1 MEEVIELLSDE
12 SERSDCD
19 SDYAES
25 MSARHVSS
33 HRPSGIQM
41 MIRKDAYGQVDAPVA
56 QMVAQRGTTWP
67 RSPRDDDHVNAVE
80 CDNIQVGARGQI
92 PEVQNRP
99 EPLEGPSDQPK
110 PDRNDRVFLPAPAP
124 SHENAPSTEL
134 LGQKHA
140 RDLSSD
146 EELPGR
152 RAVKHPK
159 VYNTHSQQQVL
170 IVTLKLTAQKLA
182 TIDRSNV
189 RRDLD
194 PSTTAGAHSSS
205 SRHQLSPEHCTRW
218 SSLTK
223 AVEKGK
229 QPMRPLLEPP
239 PASHPQSD
247 TELAFECLPSW
258 EDGVGLLGPASVTSL
273 RGNEGNWPYDVR
285 DRGTHH
291 DIAALHCRTHSMPTR
306 GHKPPMGHKG
316 RLSRERSTEVTV
328 EPAKL
333 IERSIAE
340 PGQQSPVQHYA
351 ESSTTD
357 PNKDE
362 AVTMTNN
369 TIPYNELE
377 VDVPSPSQSEPNQST
392 SKHAG
397 PFGAQPDR
405 VTVDE
410 GDIAISEANI
420 VKNEKET
427 KQKSLHPTP
436 EPLTAFQQ
444 AKVFVWWPNMDRDC
458 PDFVK
463 LQCCGSYVDVFSQL
477 EECLPEE
484 FEEKR
489 IRAAKIKLANAEDTG
504 IVESPNGR
512 MLAVGGE
519 AAFENLV
526 EVLEQYTPRVRPKL
540 ELTVEFWK

>member
-1 MEEVIELLSDE
+1 MEEVIELSSDE

-25 MSARHVSS
+25 MRARHVSS
-33 HRPSGIQM
+33 HRLSGIQM

-56 QMVAQRGTTWP
+56 QMTAPRGAAWP
-67 RSPRDDDHVNAVE
+67 RSPRDDDHVNGVE
-80 CDNIQVGARGQI
+80 CDNIQVGANGRI
-92 PEVQNRP
+92 PEAQNRP
-99 EPLEGPSDQPK
+99 QPLEGPSDQPELDK
-110 PDRNDRVFLPAPAP
+110 KYRVLLPAPAP
-124 SHENAPSTEL
+124 SYENAPSIEL
-134 LGQKHA
+134 SGQKHS

-146 EELPGR
+146 EGSPGR
-152 RAVKHPK
+152 EAVKHPK
-159 VYNTHSQQQVL
+159 LYNTHSQQQAL
-170 IVTLKLTAQKLA
+170 IVTLKPAAQKLA

-189 RRDLD
+189 RQDLD
-194 PSTTAGAHSSS
+194 PSTTADDNSSS

-229 QPMRPLLEPP
+229 QPMRPLLESP

-247 TELAFECLPSW
+247 TELAFECPASW

-273 RGNEGNWPYDVR
+273 RGNDGSRPDDVR
-285 DRGTHH
+285 DRGTHY
-291 DIAALHCRTHSMPTR
+291 DIAALHCRTHSMPTC
-306 GHKPPMGHKG
+306 GLKPPMGHKG
-316 RLSRERSTEVTV
+316 RVSRERSTEVTA

-340 PGQQSPVQHYA
+340 TGQQRLVQHCA

-362 AVTMTNN
+362 AVTITNN
-369 TIPYNELE
+369 AIPHNELD
-377 VDVPSPSQSEPNQST
+377 VDLPSPSQSEPNQST
-392 SKHAG
+392 SEHVG
-397 PFGAQPDR
+397 PLGAQPDQ

-420 VKNEKET
+420 AKNEKET

-463 LQCCGSYVDVFSQL
+463 LQCCGSYADVFAQL

-489 IRAAKIKLANAEDTG
+489 IRAAKIKLANAEATE

-526 EVLEQYTPRVRPKL
+526 EVLEQYTPHVRPKL